1 MMCQT
6 LKVAVLLA
14 FIVETTFSEVKAN
27 YPSTDGFEKYD
38 FLDRLSFKIHEIK
51 DYNRFDEENKFH
63 KKLRVIIYYSKD
75 KCL

>member
-27 YPSTDGFEKYD
+27 YPSTDGFEQYD
-38 FLDRLSFKIHEIK
+38 FLDRLSLKIHEIK